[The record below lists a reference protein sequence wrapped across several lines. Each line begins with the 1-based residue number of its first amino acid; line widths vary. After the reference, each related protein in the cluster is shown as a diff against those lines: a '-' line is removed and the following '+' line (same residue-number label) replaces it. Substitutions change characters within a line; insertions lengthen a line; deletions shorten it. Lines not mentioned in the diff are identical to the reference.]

1 MPAIKIDHWKI
12 YNLRPRY
19 THVRLS
25 AGIRL
30 VIVQRLHPAGALNDG
45 AGTKLPLPPL

>member
-12 YNLRPRY
+12 YNLRPGY

-25 AGIRL
+25 AVIRL
-30 VIVQRLHPAGALNDG
+30 IIFQCLHSAGALNDG